1 MNILENI
8 LKKALMFNWDWL
20 CCCSVFH
27 YLKIQGEVV
36 MVDKRL
42 YLRTPQIDD
51 LDYRRQLLADEDTMS
66 YNIGFA
72 RVSKDLVVLTKSDY
86 ENFRKY

>member
-1 MNILENI
+1 
-8 LKKALMFNWDWL
+8 
-20 CCCSVFH
+20 
-27 YLKIQGEVV
+27 